1 MQQNRRATIADVA
14 AAAGVSTSTVS
25 RALSGHGYV
34 ARSVAARVAAAAER
48 IGYVPDANAR
58 NLRVGS
64 RRDVGVLISDLANP
78 FYAELAS
85 GIEGRLREAGYHMLL
100 VNDGGDQSE
109 ELSAVNTFAALR
121 VPGVIVTPVSDNVVS
136 RLVRHGIHVV
146 QADRVVDSSGADAVV
161 GANDAG
167 GRMATEHL
175 IGHGHRK
182 IALIIDEA
190 SWTTGAGRLAG
201 YRAAHREAGIEADDD
216 LVAFAGFDVD
226 RARSVI
232 GELLDRR
239 PDVTAML
246 AANNLLAQAAYT
258 ELADR
263 RIDIPGRMSLVAYDD
278 VPWMTMVRP
287 QVTAVT
293 QHAEE
298 IGRRSADLMI
308 SRLQDA
314 NRRTAVSVLVNPS
327 LVQRESVA
335 APRGL
340 RRRPVT
346 PVDGE
351 PGDRNGHASQGQA
364 GGRPRKSG
372 RMSARTAR

>member
-1 MQQNRRATIADVA
+1 
-14 AAAGVSTSTVS
+14 
-25 RALSGHGYV
+25 
-34 ARSVAARVAAAAER
+34 VAARVIAAAEE

-100 VNDGGDQSE
+100 VNDGGDQAE
-109 ELSAVNTFAALR
+109 ELAAVNTFAALR
-121 VPGVIVTPVSDNVVS
+121 VPGVIVTPVSDSVVS

-146 QADRVVDSSGADAVV
+146 QADRVVDASRADAVV
-161 GANDAG
+161 GANDVG
-167 GRMATEHL
+167 GRMATELL
-175 IGHGHRK
+175 IRRGHRK

-190 SWTTGAGRLAG
+190 AWTTGAGRLAG
-201 YRAAHREAGIEADDD
+201 YRTAHRQAGLPVDED
-216 LVAFAGFDVD
+216 LVAFAGVDVD

-232 GELLDRR
+232 GAVLDRR
-239 PDVTAML
+239 QDITALL

-263 RIDIPGRMSLVAYDD
+263 RISIPGRVSLVAYDD
-278 VPWMTMVRP
+278 VPWMSMVRP
-287 QVTAVT
+287 RVTTVA
-293 QHAEE
+293 QHADE
-298 IGRRSADLMI
+298 IGRRSADLLI

-327 LVQRESVA
+327 LVHRDSVG
-335 APRGL
+335 APFAGSR
-340 RRRPVT
+340 RRRPVAEAAAA
-346 PVDGE
+346 P
-351 PGDRNGHASQGQA
+351 A
-364 GGRPRKSG
+364 G
-372 RMSARTAR
+372 A